1 MLNAAA
7 GFLPPKHRSS
17 VRFAG
22 PWRAQ
27 GDDPRITARGNVP
40 SAHGCRGTQGSIQ
53 QGEHMVASIESMAL
67 QQPSGASHGGWLGLE
82 CAGRT
87 PDPAWVAALEWANR
101 QLDPA
106 AITRHMQGK
115 RSMRERAI
123 DDLVAVGT
131 HGDRMVCTI
140 LHDAEHAPL
149 TTNLAQ
155 VLALGVDL
163 APHDPACP
171 HGRMRRTALVIAALA
186 WHDIYFS
193 STDHLDD
200 DAFHELLFTAVLQDP
215 VRDLPGGALVHEW
228 VDLATAGADGLRE
241 RWLSWYA
248 SDGERSDAAADGEP
262 VPPRRRRDPS
272 RDAALPRPSRP

>member
-1 MLNAAA
+1 
-7 GFLPPKHRSS
+7 
-17 VRFAG
+17 
-22 PWRAQ
+22 
-27 GDDPRITARGNVP
+27 
-40 SAHGCRGTQGSIQ
+40 
-53 QGEHMVASIESMAL
+53 MVASIESMAL
-67 QQPSGASHGGWLGLE
+67 HEPSGASHGGWLGAE

-87 PDPAWVAALEWANR
+87 PDPAWVMALEWANR
-101 QLDPA
+101 QLDPV
-106 AITRHMQGK
+106 AITKHMQSK
-115 RSMRERAI
+115 RSVRQHAI
-123 DDLVAVGT
+123 DELVAQGT

-140 LHDAEHAPL
+140 LHDAEHAPW

-155 VLALGVDL
+155 VLSLGVDL

-200 DAFHELLFTAVLQDP
+200 DAFHELLFTTVLQDP

-228 VDLATAGADGLRE
+228 VDLATAGGEGLRE

-248 SDGERSDAAADGEP
+248 SDGERTDAAADGEP

-272 RDAALPRPSRP
+272 RDAALPRPSKP